1 MNVNVGIDIGSTTV
15 KIVVVRDGEIIHKHY
30 ERHFSKVREKA
41 VELVRAARGLIG
53 EDTPLRCSITGSA
66 GLGVAKAA
74 DIDFV
79 QEVFATRKAVGVHV
93 PQADVVIELG
103 GEDAKIV
110 FLTGQLEERM
120 NGSCAGGTGAFIDQM
135 AVLLDVTPSELDE
148 LAQGAERI
156 YTIASRCGVFAKSD
170 IQPLLNEGARK
181 EDVAASIFQA
191 VVNQTIAGLAQGREV
206 KGDVLFL
213 GGPLFFFKGLQKRF
227 QETLKLDDAHA
238 HFPALAPYAIAAGAA
253 EYAGG
258 TQKTYTVDSLL
269 AALEKA
275 ADAPVVANYLPPLF
289 EDEQQYEEF
298 KNRHAMHDVMTQN
311 VTMYEGDAYLG
322 IDCGSTTTKLVLIG
336 EDDQILF
343 HHYQSNKGNPADV
356 IREQL
361 TKLYELCGDRVH
373 IVSSAVTGY
382 GEALIQNAFG
392 VDFGLVE
399 TVAHFRAARH
409 FCPDVDFIIDIGGQ
423 DIKCFKVENGV
434 IDDIFLN
441 EACSSGCGSFLQT
454 FAGALGYSIEDFAK
468 LGLFADRPVDLGS
481 RCTVFMNSSVKQA
494 QKDGAT
500 VENISAGLSISVVK
514 NALYKVIRAVDSKAI
529 GREIVVQGGTFLN
542 DAVLRAFE
550 QEIGHDV
557 IRPTIAGLMGAYGAA
572 LYAHEKAQAAGKA
585 TELSTLLSKEA
596 LEEFTHSV
604 KAITCRGCSN
614 SCKLTVNTFSGGR
627 KFISGNRCEKPV
639 TGVKST
645 EAQYNMFEEKRKLLA
660 RYTYKDTG
668 KPVIGIPMGLNM
680 YELLPFWYKFFTTL
694 GYDVKTSPASNRQ
707 LYLKGQHTIPSD
719 TACFPAKL
727 MHGHVE
733 ALLDEGVDAVFYPC
747 MTYNFDENLGDNHYN
762 CPVVAYYPEVIS
774 SNIQKLKDTVF
785 IGDYVGLHRRHD
797 FPGKMYEILR
807 RHFPNGTFTKKD
819 VKKAS
824 DAAYAEYDLYMRA
837 VRAIGDK
844 FLALAE
850 EQHKPV
856 IVLAGR
862 PYHVDP
868 EINHGIDSLICDCG
882 AVVVTEDAV
891 ACKEKKFPTKVLNQ
905 WTYHSRLY
913 AAAKYVVDRAD
924 KRVNLIQLVSFGCG
938 VDAITT
944 DEVRGI
950 LHDGGKIYTQ
960 LKIDE
965 ITNLGAVRIRL
976 RSLFAALDLQ

>member
-1 MNVNVGIDIGSTTV
+1 
-15 KIVVVRDGEIIHKHY
+15 
-30 ERHFSKVREKA
+30 
-41 VELVRAARGLIG
+41 
-53 EDTPLRCSITGSA
+53 
-66 GLGVAKAA
+66 
-74 DIDFV
+74 
-79 QEVFATRKAVGVHV
+79 
-93 PQADVVIELG
+93 
-103 GEDAKIV
+103 
-110 FLTGQLEERM
+110 
-120 NGSCAGGTGAFIDQM
+120 
-135 AVLLDVTPSELDE
+135 
-148 LAQGAERI
+148 
-156 YTIASRCGVFAKSD
+156 
-170 IQPLLNEGARK
+170 
-181 EDVAASIFQA
+181 
-191 VVNQTIAGLAQGREV
+191 
-206 KGDVLFL
+206 
-213 GGPLFFFKGLQKRF
+213 
-227 QETLKLDDAHA
+227 
-238 HFPALAPYAIAAGAA
+238 
-253 EYAGG
+253 
-258 TQKTYTVDSLL
+258 
-269 AALEKA
+269 
-275 ADAPVVANYLPPLF
+275 
-289 EDEQQYEEF
+289 
-298 KNRHAMHDVMTQN
+298 
-311 VTMYEGDAYLG
+311 
-322 IDCGSTTTKLVLIG
+322 
-336 EDDQILF
+336 
-343 HHYQSNKGNPADV
+343 
-356 IREQL
+356 
-361 TKLYELCGDRVH
+361 
-373 IVSSAVTGY
+373 
-382 GEALIQNAFG
+382 
-392 VDFGLVE
+392 
-399 TVAHFRAARH
+399 
-409 FCPDVDFIIDIGGQ
+409 
-423 DIKCFKVENGV
+423 
-434 IDDIFLN
+434 
-441 EACSSGCGSFLQT
+441 
-454 FAGALGYSIEDFAK
+454 
-468 LGLFADRPVDLGS
+468 
-481 RCTVFMNSSVKQA
+481 
-494 QKDGAT
+494 
-500 VENISAGLSISVVK
+500 
-514 NALYKVIRAVDSKAI
+514 
-529 GREIVVQGGTFLN
+529 
-542 DAVLRAFE
+542 
-550 QEIGHDV
+550 
-557 IRPTIAGLMGAYGAA
+557 MGAYGAA
-572 LYAHEKAQAAGKA
+572 LYAREKAQAAGKA

-844 FLALAE
+844 FLALAD

-868 EINHGIDSLICDCG
+868 EINHGIDGLICDCG